1 MALKSMTSLKSL
13 LSEIG
18 APDRLTLLERLGV
31 GGQAEVW
38 LARDQM
44 LGRLVTVKQI
54 RALKGY
60 EGDTDDDRLQSLRVR
75 AEMDHPAIPTLF
87 GVIPNG
93 DQSWLVSEYIEGVAL
108 SELLGE
114 LSPESIYAVAKDLL
128 STLRCLERLS
138 LVHGDLS
145 PNNIVIDRNGQVRL
159 LDFESCSRIGVGL
172 SSTSTIGF
180 SAPERHARRAGLP
193 TVDIWSV
200 GAILI
205 WLVTQRT
212 PEIVID
218 DANRPVSVTIGPAT
232 PATDTLGDVINIAAA
247 ATRLDPG
254 LRPSIFD
261 LEERLALSYR
271 WLEPVNRSAL
281 EALVRCRLNRAGEAH
296 ERPSSKSSLDDPY
309 PENLSSSLG
318 ARDGGS
324 SYHEARW
331 VDDHV
336 GVSRLRGASARPQQ
350 NAVRRASNALKSQL
364 LHSEGGV
371 DGKRFRDNQVS
382 RERFF
387 RTNGFRIFIVSLG
400 LVALTSL
407 ATAFLDLGQRPYI
420 VRVDTA
426 RLSPATTLPGV
437 FTPQWVV
444 SVFSSALPNH
454 WALVSQG
461 EGLQEALLAREKGD
475 SQPGDKALFAGYQL
489 NPTLIGEDAMKTG
502 LPDRGLPQDDLPRKA
517 PPLIDS
523 AANWLFQRAPSDTA
537 PEKPESLD
545 TGLGIN
551 AVAQAQN
558 DAVTHV
564 NLNIN
569 CVQGICELLAE
580 HSRGEV
586 LALDHTVI
594 LDTGDERVWRAAIK
608 KLAQA
613 IVAD

>member
-44 LGRLVTVKQI
+44 LGRFVTVKKI

-60 EGDTDDDRLQSLRVR
+60 DGDAEDDRLQSLRVR

-145 PNNIVIDRNGQVRL
+145 PNNIVIDCNGQVRL
-159 LDFESCSRIGVGL
+159 LDFESCSRIGVEL

-212 PEIVID
+212 PEIVLD
-218 DANRPVSVTIGPAT
+218 DAKQPVSVTIGPAT

-254 LRPSIFD
+254 LRPSIVD

-296 ERPSSKSSLDDPY
+296 QRPSSKSRLDDRY
-309 PENLSSSLG
+309 PENPGSNLG
-318 ARDGGS
+318 ARDSGTS
-324 SYHEARW
+324 HHEARW
-331 VDDHV
+331 VDDQV
-336 GVSRLRGASARPQQ
+336 GVSRLRSDSGRPQQ
-350 NAVRRASNALKSQL
+350 SKVGRASNAPESQHF
-364 LHSEGGV
+364 HSEGGV
-371 DGKRFRDNQVS
+371 DGQRFQDNRFN

-387 RTNGFRIFIVSLG
+387 RTNAFRIFLVSLG
-400 LVALTSL
+400 LAALTGL
-407 ATAFLDLGQRPYI
+407 PTAFLDWGQRPYI

-426 RLSPATTLPGV
+426 RLSPATTLPSV
-437 FTPQWVV
+437 FTPQWLV
-444 SVFSSALPNH
+444 SVFSSALPDH

-461 EGLQEALLAREKGD
+461 EGLQEVLLAREKGD
-475 SQPGDKALFAGYQL
+475 SQSGDKALFTGDQL
-489 NPTLIGEDAMKTG
+489 NAALLGEDAMKTG
-502 LPDRGLPQDDLPRKA
+502 LPDSGLAQDELPRNL
-517 PPLIDS
+517 PRVIGP
-523 AANWLFQRAPSDTA
+523 AASWPFHRAFSETA
-537 PEKPESLD
+537 PEMFESLGP
-545 TGLGIN
+545 GLGAN
-551 AVAQAQN
+551 GAAHAQN
-558 DAVTHV
+558 REVTQV

-569 CVQGICELLAE
+569 CEQGICELLAE

-613 IVAD
+613 IAAD